1 MAAGLPMF
9 YNCDLMVICLVL
21 KFGTLF
27 SFDCRKLCYHA
38 LKGHKEFTAS
48 KTCTSLWNKIIFSWL
63 VSKTVACIKFAHSN
77 HNFDKFQRVYLV
89 IMCSLIT
96 LFCQLDTLKYTV
108 DRTAKDLDGARQKH
122 NLLKKEVTNRTEKY
136 GIAPFI

>member
-1 MAAGLPMF
+1 M
-9 YNCDLMVICLVL
+9 
-21 KFGTLF
+21 
-27 SFDCRKLCYHA
+27 
-38 LKGHKEFTAS
+38 
-48 KTCTSLWNKIIFSWL
+48 
-63 VSKTVACIKFAHSN
+63 
-77 HNFDKFQRVYLV
+77 